1 MKTKSILLI
10 LGLAGFV
17 VMADNWVVSPILPSI
32 SNDIGV
38 DIAHT
43 ALILTAYMVPFGLFQ
58 LIFGYLAD
66 KFGKRQVIS
75 FSMVFFSIAT
85 ALCALGSGLTDLII
99 YRALTGIFAAS
110 VMPISMA
117 LIGDIF
123 PINERQSAIGTF
135 LGISFLGQG
144 LSMLLGGS
152 IAYFLNWRGVF
163 AVYAVLA
170 VIATALL
177 LTMGKKIPSSKSE
190 TSQVLA
196 PYINLITNP
205 LSLKIYLLV
214 LFEGFFLM
222 GIFSFLGGFI
232 KTTYDFNNFIIGLIM
247 TVFGLMAVTGG
258 RVSGKIASR
267 VGRKKTI
274 VIGLTC
280 AFFENLIFLLF
291 GNILAIFM
299 IGVGLLGLGLML
311 AHSTFL
317 TIATGFA
324 EKWRGVAMSLVAF
337 CMMGGGGLGTAIGS
351 RIVGNSSYHTLF
363 TSYGVG
369 LIGLILAVL
378 LIKKSFMLNDT
389 LSKQ

>member
-1 MKTKSILLI
+1 MNSKKILLI

-32 SNDIGV
+32 SKDIGV
-38 DIAHT
+38 DIARA
-43 ALILTAYMVPFGLFQ
+43 ALIITAYMVPFGLFQ

-66 KFGKRQVIS
+66 KFGKRQIIS
-75 FSMVFFSIAT
+75 FSMVFFTVAT
-85 ALCALGSGLTDLII
+85 ALCALGSGLTDLVI

-123 PINERQSAIGTF
+123 PLNERQSAIGTF

-163 AVYAVLA
+163 AVYALLS
-170 VIATALL
+170 VIATVLL
-177 LTMGKKIPSSKSE
+177 LTTGRKIPSSKSE
-190 TSQVLA
+190 TGQVLT
-196 PYINLITNP
+196 PYIKLVTNP

-214 LFEGFFLM
+214 LFEGLFLT

-232 KTTYDFNNFIIGLIM
+232 KITYDFNNFLIGVIM
-247 TVFGLMAVTGG
+247 TAFGLMAVAGG
-258 RVSGKIASR
+258 RISGKIASR
-267 VGRKKTI
+267 VGRKKT
-274 VIGLTC
+274 VLIGLICTLLG
-280 AFFENLIFLLF
+280 NLIFILL
-291 GNILAIFM
+291 GNVLAVFI
-299 IGVGLLGLGLML
+299 IGVGLLGFGLML

-324 EKWRGVAMSLVAF
+324 EKSRGVAMSLVAF

-351 RIVGNSSYHTLF
+351 RIVGNSGYLTLF
-363 TSYGVG
+363 AVYEIG
-369 LIGLILAVL
+369 LIVLILAVL
-378 LIKKSFMLNDT
+378 LVKKSFMLNGVET
-389 LSKQ
+389 K